1 MFSVVTACCV
11 ETVCSVFWLLCS
23 ANRKAGCVAADGVE
37 DVAHTW
43 TDIEVRVIRSS
54 PLLMTPTSANTQ
66 CSQPGLVGESGSTR
80 TRSSYVL
87 WQGTLPRPFSQL
99 RGVLLGWKAVPGL
112 SLEVSICILI
122 NSCISP
128 RGRVFLA
135 GPPREIVASC
145 GPEPACLPG
154 SSSDPCSGSRVAF
167 WSWRCVASKEE
178 GNNDHHQC

>member
-1 MFSVVTACCV
+1 MFSVVAACCV

-23 ANRKAGCVAADGVE
+23 ANREAGCVAADGVE

-66 CSQPGLVGESGSTR
+66 CLQPGLVGESGSTR

-99 RGVLLGWKAVPGL
+99 RGVLDGRLCQVLALKCRYVF
-112 SLEVSICILI
+112 SST
-122 NSCISP
+122 
-128 RGRVFLA
+128 RVFGHVEEYFL
-135 GPPREIVASC
+135 
-145 GPEPACLPG
+145 LDHPG
-154 SSSDPCSGSRVAF
+154 TLLQAVVQSLLVSQEARVIRAVVRPWHSGVGDV
-167 WSWRCVASKEE
+167 W
-178 GNNDHHQC
+178 HP